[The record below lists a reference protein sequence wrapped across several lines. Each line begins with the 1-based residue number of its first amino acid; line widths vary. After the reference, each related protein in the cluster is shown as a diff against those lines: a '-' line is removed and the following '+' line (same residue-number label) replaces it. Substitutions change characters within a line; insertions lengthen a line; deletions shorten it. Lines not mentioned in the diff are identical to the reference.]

1 MTASVT
7 YHKINVAC
15 HNEMRDPYYDRYCKR
30 DVCGNAVNCEV
41 CCNRCCSQRITCV
54 VMHAVRI
61 MCVRALQVVTV
72 NYVKNNKKYS
82 LVVNDD
88 SITATGPEGT
98 DNIPITEEK
107 GSVGSSELHFSI

>member
-1 MTASVT
+1 MAMMLIVK
-7 YHKINVAC
+7 YVVK
-15 HNEMRDPYYDRYCKR
+15 
-30 DVCGNAVNCEV
+30 G
-41 CCNRCCSQRITCV
+41 CCSQRITCV

-72 NYVKNNKKYS
+72 NYVKSNKKYS

>member
-1 MTASVT
+1 MLRVT
-7 YHKINVAC
+7 MRCVTHIMIGIVRETRVA
-15 HNEMRDPYYDRYCKR
+15 MMLIVKYVVK
-30 DVCGNAVNCEV
+30 G
-41 CCNRCCSQRITCV
+41 CCSQRITCV

-72 NYVKNNKKYS
+72 NYVKSNKKYS

-98 DNIPITEEK
+98 DNIPITEKRAVLEAVSYT
-107 GSVGSSELHFSI
+107 SVYNASD